1 MNPLIRRLHWQS
13 RRGTLELD
21 LLLDKFWQ
29 QDDNLTTPQLQAMA
43 AILSLDDNDL
53 QRLLQTGAIDHP
65 KISQE
70 GRTLVARLRN
80 LQKGTTT

>member
-1 MNPLIRRLHWQS
+1 MNPLSRRLRWQS

-53 QRLLQTGAIDHP
+53 QRLLQTGAIDHL
-65 KISQE
+65 KIGQE

>member
-1 MNPLIRRLHWQS
+1 MNPLSRRLRWQS

-29 QDDNLTTPQLQAMA
+29 QDDNLTTTQLQAMA

-65 KISQE
+65 KIGQE
-70 GRTLVARLRN
+70 GMTLVARLRN
-80 LQKGTTT
+80 LQKGTT

>member
-1 MNPLIRRLHWQS
+1 MNPLSRRLRWQS

-29 QDDNLTTPQLQAMA
+29 QDDNLTTTQLQAMA

-65 KISQE
+65 KIGQE
-70 GRTLVARLRN
+70 GMTLVARLRN